1 MIFNVTQKFVYEE
14 YNVSSEPTWLRDL
27 VRFVAKVKDKN
38 K

>member
-1 MIFNVTQKFVYEE
+1 MSFNVTKTFVYEE

-27 VRFVAKVKDKN
+27 VRFVAKAKDKN